1 MSSMAFTVLAGCAER
16 YPDTPKLQEAR
27 ALEAAGTQ
35 RATGG
40 RTRTAGPPAE
50 LARALKGGRKVFE
63 DQFDRVDFGPNWKIE
78 TPDWR
83 IEAGEV
89 HNRQA
94 DNAGA
99 WLLEK
104 LPDGD
109 VRIEYDARSM
119 PFVQEVKG
127 KKQETFPG
135 DMKCEAWN
143 TEPTHQRGY
152 VFIFGGWNNRVNRI
166 ARIEEHGNGPGAW
179 VQDGP
184 PRPVEAGHVYRMKI
198 IRVGKTVAFYADD
211 QYLGHATDADFI
223 EGRYFGF
230 NNWRSHL
237 IFDNL
242 AVYLLSG
249 APEAAP
255 KTPPAPQEPAPNN
268 PGN

>member
-1 MSSMAFTVLAGCAER
+1 MLALALCAAGCAER
-16 YPDTPKLQEAR
+16 YPDTPKLVEAR
-27 ALEAAGTQ
+27 ALEASGAERTT
-35 RATGG
+35 AG
-40 RTRTAGPPAE
+40 RTCTAGPPAV
-50 LARALKGGRKVFE
+50 LAKALKGGRKVFE

-89 HNRQA
+89 HNRKA

-104 LPDGD
+104 LPNGD
-109 VRIEYDARSM
+109 ARIEYDARSM
-119 PFVQEVKG
+119 PFVQEIKG
-127 KKQETFPG
+127 KKQDTFPG
-135 DMKCEAWN
+135 DMKCESWN

-152 VFIFGGWNNRVNRI
+152 AFIFGGWNNRVNRI

-184 PRPVEAGHVYRMKI
+184 PRPVESGHVYRMKI

-237 IFDNL
+237 VFDNL
-242 AVYLLSG
+242 AVYSL
-249 APEAAP
+249 AETPEAAP
-255 KTPPAPQEPAPNN
+255 KAPQAHQEPAPNN